1 MKKLLLAAVVL
12 AFLTGSCR
20 VFKTNDIY
28 VDHSKEKDHY
38 KVSKKSHNT
47 GKKCNTWK

>member
-1 MKKLLLAAVVL
+1 MKKLIYISLAL
-12 AFLTGSCR
+12 ALMTSSCR

-38 KVSKKSHNT
+38 KVSKKSNSS
-47 GKKCNTWK
+47 KKCNNWK